1 MKLHVHES
9 KPALGR
15 AAAAQGAEA
24 IRQAIAARGR
34 ASVIVAT
41 GASQFDTL
49 AQLAAAPD
57 VRWDR
62 VTVFHLDEYAGIAI
76 THPASFRLYLWDRF
90 HSQLPLPVAAF
101 HYLDLEQNDPR
112 DEARRVSAIIRDHEI
127 DVAMVGIGENG
138 HLAFNDPP
146 ADFDT
151 DEPYIVVKL
160 DEACR
165 RQQVGEGWF
174 KGMEDVPT
182 EAVSMSVKQIMKS
195 RLIVVSVPDERKAEA
210 VRNSVEGA
218 VTPDVP
224 ASILQQH
231 ANTELHVDGPAASLL
246 KQSTAATRA

>member
-15 AAAAQGAEA
+15 AAAEQGAAA
-24 IRQAIAARGR
+24 IRDALASKGQASI
-34 ASVIVAT
+34 IIAT

-49 AQLAAAPD
+49 AHLAEAKD
-57 VRWDR
+57 IRWDR

-76 THPASFRLYLWDRF
+76 THPASFRLYLWQRF
-90 HSQLPLPVAAF
+90 HSLLPLPVAAF
-101 HYLDLEQNDPR
+101 HYLDLEHNDPR
-112 DEARRVSAIIRDHEI
+112 DEAKRVSAIIRQHEI

-151 DEPYIVVKL
+151 EDPYIIVQL
-160 DEACR
+160 DERCR
-165 RQQVGEGWF
+165 KQQVGEGWF
-174 KGMEDVPT
+174 KSMDEVPT
-182 EAVSMSVKQIMKS
+182 EAISMSVRQILKS

-210 VRNSVEGA
+210 VRDSFEGP
-218 VTPDVP
+218 VTNEVP

-231 ANTELHVDGPAASLL
+231 DNTELHVDKPAASRL
-246 KQSTAATRA
+246 KSAGVGKG